1 MVTIRDVAREAGVS
15 MSTVS
20 HVINATR
27 FVAPETEQLVRAV
40 IDRLGYTPNGIARA
54 LKGNRTR
61 TLGMIVT
68 ASSNPFFAH
77 VIHGLETVS
86 SDRGYSLILCNT
98 DDEPDKQ
105 LRAFEA
111 LHNRRI
117 DGLAVMTSNAD
128 PGFLDDVQGRAKDL
142 PLLLLDTDPRP
153 GACAVTDDSVL
164 GGRLAARLLAGR
176 GFRRIACITGPGR
189 HPRSRARLAG
199 FVQELGDAGLRLEPA
214 LLREA
219 DLTIAGGYAAAADL
233 LDVSDRVPERPEA
246 IFAFND
252 LMAAGVLRAAA
263 ERGLAVPDR
272 LSVLGYDDIELAAY
286 LTPPLSTIRQSAG
299 LLGARAAELLIDH
312 LEDGRALPDLLSLP
326 PDLVLRA
333 SVGWPC
339 ARLS

>member
-128 PGFLDDVQGRAKDL
+128 PEFLDDVQGRAKDL

-153 GACAVTDDSVL
+153 GACTVTDDSVL
-164 GGRLAARLLAGR
+164 GGRLAARLLTER

-199 FVQELGDAGLRLEPA
+199 FVEELGKAGLTLEPA

-219 DLTIAGGYAAAADL
+219 DLTIPGGYAAAADL
-233 LDVSDRVPERPEA
+233 LDSGEAPEA
-246 IFAFND
+246 VFAFND

-312 LEDGRALPDLLSLP
+312 LEDGRPLPDLLSLP

>member
-20 HVINATR
+20 HVVNATR
-27 FVAPETEQLVRAV
+27 FVAPETEQLVRAA
-40 IDRLGYTPNGIARA
+40 IERLGYTPNGIARA

-98 DDEPDKQ
+98 DDEPGKQ
-105 LRAFEA
+105 IRAFEA

-128 PGFLDDVQGRAKDL
+128 PGFLDDVQVRAPDL

-153 GACAVTDDSVL
+153 GACTVTDDSVM
-164 GGRLAARLLAGR
+164 GGRLAARLLAER

-199 FVQELGDAGLRLEPA
+199 FVEELGKAGLTLDPA
-214 LLREA
+214 RLREA

-233 LDVSDRVPERPEA
+233 LDAGDAPDA

-263 ERGLAVPDR
+263 ERGLTVPDR

-312 LEDGRALPDLLSLP
+312 LEDGRPLPDLLSLP

-333 SVGWPC
+333 SVGRPSE
-339 ARLS
+339 RLS

>member
-15 MSTVS
+15 VSTVS

-27 FVAPETEQLVRAV
+27 FVAPEKERLVRAA
-40 IDRLGYTPNGIARA
+40 IDRLGYIPNGIARA

-77 VIHGLETVS
+77 VIHGLEGVS

-98 DDEPDKQ
+98 DDEPGKQ
-105 LRAFEA
+105 LRAFDA

-117 DGLAVMTSNAD
+117 DGLAVMTGNAD
-128 PGFLDDVQGRAKDL
+128 PSFLDNVRARAPVL

-153 GACAVTDDSVL
+153 GACTVTDDSVM
-164 GGRLAARLLAGR
+164 GGRLAARLLAER
-176 GFRRIACITGPGR
+176 GFRRIACITGPAR

-199 FVQELGDAGLRLEPA
+199 FVDELGKSGLTLEPE

-219 DLTIAGGYAAAADL
+219 DLTIAGGYAVAIAL
-233 LDVSDRVPERPEA
+233 LDAAEPPEA
-246 IFAFND
+246 VFAFND

-263 ERGLAVPDR
+263 ERRLAVPDR

-299 LLGARAAELLIDH
+299 LLGARAAQLLIDH
-312 LEDGRALPDLLSLP
+312 LEEGRPLPGLLSLP

-339 ARLS
+339 VRHP

>member
-27 FVAPETEQLVRAV
+27 FVAPETEQLVRAA

-117 DGLAVMTSNAD
+117 DGLAVLTSNAD
-128 PGFLDDVQGRAKDL
+128 PGFLDNVQTRAPDL
-142 PLLLLDTDPRP
+142 PLLLLDTDPHP
-153 GACAVTDDSVL
+153 GACTVTDDSVM
-164 GGRLAARLLAGR
+164 GGRLAARLLAER
-176 GFRRIACITGPGR
+176 GFRRVACITGPGR

-199 FVQELGDAGLRLEPA
+199 LVEELGKAGLALEPG

-219 DLTIAGGYAAAADL
+219 DLTIAGGYAAAASL
-233 LDVSDRVPERPEA
+233 LDGGEPPEA
-246 IFAFND
+246 VFAFND

-312 LEDGRALPDLLSLP
+312 LEDGRPLPDLLTLP

>member
-27 FVAPETEQLVRAV
+27 FVAPETEQLVRAA

-77 VIHGLETVS
+77 VIHGLESVS

-117 DGLAVMTSNAD
+117 DGLAVLTSNAD
-128 PGFLDDVQGRAKDL
+128 PGFLDNVQARAPAL
-142 PLLLLDTDPRP
+142 PLLLLDTDPHP
-153 GACAVTDDSVL
+153 GACTVTDDSVM
-164 GGRLAARLLAGR
+164 GGRLAARLLAER

-199 FVQELGDAGLRLEPA
+199 LVEELGKAGLTLEPG
-214 LLREA
+214 LLCEA
-219 DLTIAGGYAAAADL
+219 DLTIAGGYAAAASL
-233 LDVSDRVPERPEA
+233 LDGEEPPEA
-246 IFAFND
+246 VFAFND

-312 LEDGRALPDLLSLP
+312 LEDGRPLPDLLTLP

>member
-27 FVAPETEQLVRAV
+27 FVAPETEQLVRAA

-117 DGLAVMTSNAD
+117 DGLAVLTSNAD
-128 PGFLDDVQGRAKDL
+128 PGFLDNVQARAPDL
-142 PLLLLDTDPRP
+142 PLLLLDTDPHP
-153 GACAVTDDSVL
+153 GACTVTDDSVM
-164 GGRLAARLLAGR
+164 GGRLAARLLAER

-199 FVQELGDAGLRLEPA
+199 LVEELGKAGLTLEPG

-219 DLTIAGGYAAAADL
+219 DLTIAGGYAAAASL
-233 LDVSDRVPERPEA
+233 LDGEEPPEA
-246 IFAFND
+246 VFAFND

-312 LEDGRALPDLLSLP
+312 LEDGRPLPDLLTLP